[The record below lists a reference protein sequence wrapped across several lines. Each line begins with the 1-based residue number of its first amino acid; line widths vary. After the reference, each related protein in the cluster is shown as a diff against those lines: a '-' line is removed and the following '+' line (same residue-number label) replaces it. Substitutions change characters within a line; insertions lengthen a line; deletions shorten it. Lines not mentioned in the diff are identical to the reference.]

1 MGTAAATKQIYHKG
15 VLAMKVVLE
24 LLAQH
29 NQGVKDDH
37 IICAKLDADATVGD
51 TDYEAQLTAKEIPY
65 EGYTPTE
72 TAVNRLPHPVDLLSE
87 AVLTDLVEQINARI
101 TDLRTITAKLDA
113 DAGVADADYSDEATA
128 KRITALGETYT
139 SAADLAALFEGAGS
153 GGAGKVLQAMIEQHN
168 TLAQDWHNVCAKLD
182 ADAGVTDADYEAQLS
197 QKTISQF

>member
-15 VLAMKVVLE
+15 VLDMKVVLE

-72 TAVNRLPHPVDLLSE
+72 AAVNRLPHPVDLLSE

-139 SAADLAALFEGAGS
+139 SAADLPALFEGAGS

-168 TLAQDWHNVCAKLD
+168 TLVQDWHNVCAKLD
-182 ADAGVTDADYEAQLS
+182 ADAGVADTDYEAQIS
-197 QKTISQF
+197 QKMISQI

>member
-1 MGTAAATKQIYHKG
+1 MGTAAATKQIYYKG

-72 TAVNRLPHPVDLLSE
+72 AAVNRLPHPVDLLSE

-113 DAGVADADYSDEATA
+113 DAGVAGADYSDEATA

-139 SAADLAALFEGAGS
+139 SAADLPALFEGAGS

-168 TLAQDWHNVCAKLD
+168 TLVQDWHNVCAKLD
-182 ADAGVTDADYEAQLS
+182 EDAGVTDDDYEEQLS
-197 QKTISQF
+197 QKTISQV